1 MDKMASRRHRDVGG
15 AMVVSAID
23 LCPTRIVFRIS
34 CGLRSDCECN
44 DRIYGLL
51 FLQGASQREALEG
64 CLVGG

>member
-34 CGLRSDCECN
+34 CGLRSDCQCN

-51 FLQGASQREALEG
+51 FL
-64 CLVGG
+64 